1 MADSLKET
9 GEYYSG
15 NLRYFTYII
24 EPRVYIKGPIFS
36 VEYTPESIIE
46 NNNKTINAL
55 PMARD
60 IMNLTI
66 LPEMQS
72 TTEEVI
78 HPGNDNLYVTCFSTE
93 EDHRA
98 HNSKAFAD

>member
-1 MADSLKET
+1 MAASLKET

-15 NLRYFTYII
+15 YLRYFTYII
-24 EPRVYIKGPIFS
+24 EPRVYIRGPIYS
-36 VEYTPESIIE
+36 VEYAPESIIE
-46 NNNKTINAL
+46 YNNITIYAL
-55 PMARD
+55 PMARQ

-78 HPGNDNLYVTCFSTE
+78 YPGNDDLYVTCFSTE